1 MDTADT
7 FRRSLVWP
15 PTAFVEITSVHLTH
29 MPSREHPQGRKASI
43 PLEPQPQEAL
53 PLLPMNHFM
62 ARLIFCFSATV
73 DRMRIRDSSNTH
85 EVIEELF
92 RAMNTQ
98 LAERGAAKIK
108 PWASV
113 FPYVNGGLFGRRSR
127 ERRRPRRHGE

>member
-1 MDTADT
+1 
-7 FRRSLVWP
+7 
-15 PTAFVEITSVHLTH
+15 
-29 MPSREHPQGRKASI
+29 
-43 PLEPQPQEAL
+43 
-53 PLLPMNHFM
+53 MNHFM

-73 DRMRIRDSSNTH
+73 DRMRTRDSSNTH

-113 FPYVNGGLFGRRSR
+113 FPYVNGGLFGRCSR
-127 ERRRPRRHGE
+127 ERRRPRRQGE